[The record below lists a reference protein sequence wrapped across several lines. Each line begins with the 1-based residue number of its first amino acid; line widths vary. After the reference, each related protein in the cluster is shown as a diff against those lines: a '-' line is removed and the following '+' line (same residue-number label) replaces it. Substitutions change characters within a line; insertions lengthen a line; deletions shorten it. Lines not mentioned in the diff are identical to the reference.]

1 MVSFSSFFHL
11 KHSVKHPFIISCYKK
26 TLKKKVG
33 CLRTYEHKWS
43 IVVMAWDICLHSVNQ
58 KKKRSMFKSICND
71 RAMREKKNETLFVN
85 LLTSKLG
92 IKKKEIY
99 IESMK
104 ITFWKFDLNMS
115 IRV

>member
-1 MVSFSSFFHL
+1 MVDSGNGMGHLFAFSQS
-11 KHSVKHPFIISCYKK
+11 
-26 TLKKKVG
+26 
-33 CLRTYEHKWS
+33 
-43 IVVMAWDICLHSVNQ
+43 
-58 KKKRSMFKSICND
+58 KKKRSMFKSIWND
-71 RAMREKKNETLFVN
+71 RAMREKKKNEKLFVN

>member
-1 MVSFSSFFHL
+1 MVDSGNGMGHLFAFSQS
-11 KHSVKHPFIISCYKK
+11 
-26 TLKKKVG
+26 
-33 CLRTYEHKWS
+33 
-43 IVVMAWDICLHSVNQ
+43 

-71 RAMREKKNETLFVN
+71 RAMREKKNEKLFVN
-85 LLTSKLG
+85 LLTPKLG

>member
-1 MVSFSSFFHL
+1 
-11 KHSVKHPFIISCYKK
+11 
-26 TLKKKVG
+26 
-33 CLRTYEHKWS
+33 
-43 IVVMAWDICLHSVNQ
+43 
-58 KKKRSMFKSICND
+58 MFKSICND
-71 RAMREKKNETLFVN
+71 RAMREKKNEKLFVN
-85 LLTSKLG
+85 LLTPKLG

>member
-1 MVSFSSFFHL
+1 
-11 KHSVKHPFIISCYKK
+11 
-26 TLKKKVG
+26 
-33 CLRTYEHKWS
+33 
-43 IVVMAWDICLHSVNQ
+43 
-58 KKKRSMFKSICND
+58 
-71 RAMREKKNETLFVN
+71 MREKKNEKLFVN